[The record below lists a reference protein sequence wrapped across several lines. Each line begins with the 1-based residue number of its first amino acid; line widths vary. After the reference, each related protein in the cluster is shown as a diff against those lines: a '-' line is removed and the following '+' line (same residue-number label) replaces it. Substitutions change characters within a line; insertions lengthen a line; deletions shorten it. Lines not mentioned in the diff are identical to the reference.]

1 MTSSQ
6 MPHRYLTSEADL
18 IAMLAP
24 LAAGV
29 PGAFGLKDD
38 CARLTPAA
46 GCDLV
51 LKTDPVRAGVHFF
64 ADDPPD
70 AIAWKAL
77 AVNVSD
83 LAAKGAEPVAYLMAL
98 SFPEPP
104 TRDWMARFV
113 VGLQQAQAAFGCVLI
128 GGDTD
133 RAPGPL
139 SVSITVIGQVSRG
152 RMVRRGTAQS
162 GDVIFVSGTLGDS
175 GLGLRLHA
183 EAREGRRT
191 LQEQWGLNDADVGV
205 LIERYLRPKPRIG
218 HAGALLAHA
227 SAAMDLSD
235 GLVKD
240 LGRMCSAS
248 GVGAQIDG
256 AALPFSPG
264 VAKIL
269 TRAPAAFAEIVAAG
283 DDYEI
288 LAAVPQAQAAAFLE
302 ALTHVP
308 GGVRRVGTFVA
319 GHGIIVSNSEGKEII
334 FDRTG
339 WDHF

>member
-1 MTSSQ
+1 MTDA
-6 MPHRYLTSEADL
+6 RLTSEAEL
-18 IAMLAP
+18 IALLAP
-24 LAAGV
+24 LTAGA

-46 GCDLV
+46 GYDLV
-51 LKTDPVRAGVHFF
+51 LKIDPIRAGVHFF
-64 ADDPPD
+64 PDDPPED
-70 AIAWKAL
+70 IAWKAL

-104 TRDWMARFV
+104 TRSWMTRFAA
-113 VGLQQAQAAFGCVLI
+113 GLKHAQETFGCTLI

-139 SVSITVIGQVSRG
+139 SIAITVIGQVPTG
-152 RMVRRGTAQS
+152 QMVRRDTAKA
-162 GDVIFVSGTLGDS
+162 GDAIYISGTLGDS

-183 EAREGRRT
+183 EAREGRRD
-191 LQEQWGLNDADVGV
+191 LRDRWGIVEHQAEM
-205 LIERYLRPKPRIG
+205 LIERYLRPAPRTQL
-218 HAGALLAHA
+218 AGFIRQHA
-227 SAAMDLSD
+227 SASMDISD

-240 LGRMCSAS
+240 LERMCRAS
-248 GVGAQIDG
+248 GVGAEVDTALIDFSVP
-256 AALPFSPG
+256 AAY
-264 VAKIL
+264 VL
-269 TRAPAAFAEIVAAG
+269 TREPTAFSTIISAG

-288 LAAVPQAQAAAFLE
+288 LAAIPQNQIKAVSGKNRHL
-302 ALTHVP
+302 P
-308 GGVRRVGTFVA
+308 VRLQRIGTFTTGSGVTVKRA
-319 GHGIIVSNSEGKEII
+319 DGTIIP